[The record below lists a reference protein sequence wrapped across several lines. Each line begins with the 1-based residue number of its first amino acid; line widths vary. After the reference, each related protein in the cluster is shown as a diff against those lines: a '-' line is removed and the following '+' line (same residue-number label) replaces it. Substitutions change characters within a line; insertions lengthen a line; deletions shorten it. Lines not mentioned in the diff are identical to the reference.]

1 MDKASALR
9 AVIIEN
15 LQSGAWPAGHRLP
28 TERAL
33 SEQFGISRSTVRR
46 TLADLKVEGLISQ
59 RVGSGTYA
67 NPPSVLAQAE
77 GLLRTEVLSTSPA
90 ELMAARLVLE
100 PAIAALVVQHG
111 SPADFAAMQDAC
123 ARAEAAD
130 SFEAFEIWDAK
141 LHELMA
147 MATHN
152 LFIEKV
158 FALMTAAR
166 SQATWGALKRR
177 SLTPERRQAYQV
189 EHREIVD
196 ALHDR
201 DAERAMEAVR
211 RHLLHVRDNLL
222 G

>member
-15 LQSGAWPAGHRLP
+15 LHSGAWPAGHRLP

-46 TLADLKVEGLISQ
+46 TLSELKSEGLISQ
-59 RVGSGTYA
+59 RVGSGTYV
-67 NPPSVLAQAE
+67 NPPSSLAQVEAV
-77 GLLRTEVLSTSPA
+77 LRGEVLSTSPA

-111 SPADFAAMQDAC
+111 TPADFAAMQNAC
-123 ARAEAAD
+123 DDAEAAAG
-130 SFEAFEIWDAK
+130 FEAFEVWDAK

-147 MATHN
+147 TATHN

-166 SQATWGALKRR
+166 SQATWGALKRK
-177 SLTPERRQAYQV
+177 SLTPERRESYQA
-189 EHREIVD
+189 EHREIVE
-196 ALHDR
+196 ALRDR